1 LFVGLSG
8 RGNEGWLSAFGLA
21 GQMEKEWLS
30 LFQKLGTRFDLKIVS
45 VLSEF
50 FGRWRS
56 VSGERDD
63 VLSCNG

>member
-1 LFVGLSG
+1 VVVIVPKS
-8 RGNEGWLSAFGLA
+8 ET
-21 GQMEKEWLS
+21 Q
-30 LFQKLGTRFDLKIVS
+30 FDLKIVS
-45 VLSEF
+45 FSSEF